1 MTGIGSPD
9 KPRGKASRVFTQRHR
24 MSARSS
30 PTPQAP
36 FPTSKASS
44 PAFLSSEIPVE
55 GGPVF
60 FHGLA
65 EATKAALATP
75 DEERYKTFEEWLD
88 AVGPQKV
95 RENLEERYDAA
106 FGTKTFAE
114 THEND
119 DRITSWEQFDEVCRK
134 AAKDETETCLDHMDG
149 MVKLIRDQRALI
161 AALFAKEAR

>member
-1 MTGIGSPD
+1 
-9 KPRGKASRVFTQRHR
+9 

-36 FPTSKASS
+36 SPTSKASS
-44 PAFLSSEIPVE
+44 PAFLSSEIPVK

-95 RENLEERYDAA
+95 RENLEERYSAE
-106 FGTKTFAE
+106 FGTNSFAE
-114 THEND
+114 THEDD
-119 DRITSWEQFDEVCRK
+119 DRITCWEEFDEVCREQG
-134 AAKDETETCLDHMDG
+134 KDETDTCLEHMDG
-149 MVKLIRDQRALI
+149 MVQLIRDQRALI